1 MDLGGG
7 GKEPLSSKGI
17 VPSKMVFTDPS
28 TRKLT
33 EVVDLKPPTIT
44 RPRAPLLPSEK
55 TSDDEASFG
64 RGRWHFFLN
73 ECAIDYLGN
82 LGAIGRPLS
91 CGSS

>member
-1 MDLGGG
+1 
-7 GKEPLSSKGI
+7 
-17 VPSKMVFTDPS
+17 MVFTDPS

-64 RGRWHFFLN
+64 RGGGWLFFLN
-73 ECAIDYLGN
+73 ERAIDYLR
-82 LGAIGRPLS
+82 LGGLFRVDRHKYL
-91 CGSS
+91 